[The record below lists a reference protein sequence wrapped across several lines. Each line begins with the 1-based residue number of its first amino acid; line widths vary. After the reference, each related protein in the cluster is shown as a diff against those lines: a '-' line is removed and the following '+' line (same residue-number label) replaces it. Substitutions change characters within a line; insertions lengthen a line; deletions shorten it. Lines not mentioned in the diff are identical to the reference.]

1 MAEKPKWL
9 DYIYKEY
16 KAHGLGRIIVTSHGR
31 YQFTTDC
38 SENPESLKLMNASDD
53 IKRDVRGWSFWRA
66 IPKHPENGK
75 RGHQKREKPSNS

>member
-53 IKRDVRGWSFWRA
+53 IKRDVRGLEFLESH
-66 IPKHPENGK
+66 PKAPRKWKTWASKK
-75 RGHQKREKPSNS
+75 RKTF